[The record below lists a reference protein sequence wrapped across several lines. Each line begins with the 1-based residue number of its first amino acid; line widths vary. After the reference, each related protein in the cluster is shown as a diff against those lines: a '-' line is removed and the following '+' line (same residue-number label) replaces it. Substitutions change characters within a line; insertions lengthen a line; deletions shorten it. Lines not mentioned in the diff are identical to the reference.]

1 MKSQITLWITAISAF
16 LMSIVDLLEKVEIL

>member
-16 LMSIVDLLEKVEIL
+16 LMSIVDLLEKVGVL

>member
-16 LMSIVDLLEKVEIL
+16 LMSIVDLLEKVGIV